1 MNNLERGKGIVFYAS
16 CTVAF
21 IVLYYLLQL
30 EYFSKWSS
38 ILPFVIKLSE
48 SLFMLSLVLLLRNI
62 VERIIITRIHSLG
75 DRHHLLWVTKLLA
88 TIMMAII
95 ITFTLFRDPSKTVYG
110 LGIISLVLGFALQAP
125 IMSFIGWLY
134 IIFRH
139 PYQAGDRI
147 EVKGHRGDVVE
158 ISYLD
163 TSIMEC
169 SGDYLG
175 NDRRSGRI
183 IKIPNSL
190 VLSHE
195 IINYSGDQHPF
206 IWNETAIQV
215 AYTSDLQFVEE
226 CLLEAAEKDFKLL
239 YPELAINNKKW
250 QSTVYY
256 RNNSYAWLE
265 AVISYPV
272 EPKDTTGRRNRILR
286 SALPMLNAQPEKVQ
300 FPAGTKR

>member
-75 DRHHLLWVTKLLA
+75 DRHNLLWVTKLLA

-195 IINYSGDQHPF
+195 IINYSGDQIPF

-215 AYTSDLQFVEE
+215 AYTSDLKFVEN
-226 CLLEAAEKDFKLL
+226 CLLEVTQDDFTEKHPQFSNEDQF
-239 YPELAINNKKW
+239 
-250 QSTVYY
+250 QSTVYF
-256 RNNSYAWLE
+256 RVNSYAWLE

-272 EPKDTTGRRNRILR
+272 TPMDTTDKRNRILR
-286 SALPMLNAQPEKVQ
+286 NALPLLNAEPEKVQ
-300 FPAGTKR
+300 FPAGTHR

>member
-1 MNNLERGKGIVFYAS
+1 MSKEKKKRGIVFY
-16 CTVAF
+16 TVTTLVF
-21 IVLYYLLQL
+21 IIIYYLLHHH
-30 EYFSKWSS
+30 YFSKWEN
-38 ILPFVIKLSE
+38 ITPFLQKISQ
-48 SLFMLSLVLLLRNI
+48 SLFMLSAVLLARNI
-62 VERIIITRIHSLG
+62 TQRLIINNVHNLG
-75 DRHHLLWVTKLLA
+75 DRHNLLWVVRLIASALLV
-88 TIMMAII
+88 II
-95 ITFTLFRDPSKTVYG
+95 IVFTIFREPGDTLYSV
-110 LGIISLVLGFALQAP
+110 GIISLVLGFALQAP

-195 IINYSGDQHPF
+195 IINYSGDQIPF

-215 AYTSDLQFVEE
+215 AYTSDLKFVEK
-226 CLLEAAEKDFKLL
+226 CLLEVTQDDFTEKHPQFSNEDQF
-239 YPELAINNKKW
+239 
-250 QSTVYY
+250 QSTVYF
-256 RNNSYAWLE
+256 RVNSYAWLE

-272 EPKDTTGRRNRILR
+272 TPTDTTDKRNRILR
-286 SALPMLNAQPEKVQ
+286 NALPLLNAEPEKVQ
-300 FPAGTKR
+300 FPAGTHR

>member
-75 DRHHLLWVTKLLA
+75 DRHNLLWVTKLLA

-195 IINYSGDQHPF
+195 IINYSGDQIPF

-215 AYTSDLQFVEE
+215 AYTSDLKFVEN
-226 CLLEAAEKDFKLL
+226 CLLEVTQDDFTEK
-239 YPELAINNKKW
+239 YPQFSNEDQF
-250 QSTVYY
+250 QSTVYF
-256 RNNSYAWLE
+256 RVNSYAWLE

-272 EPKDTTGRRNRILR
+272 TPMDTTDKRNRILR
-286 SALPMLNAQPEKVQ
+286 NALPLLNAEPEKVQ
-300 FPAGTKR
+300 FPAGTHR

>member
-75 DRHHLLWVTKLLA
+75 DRHNLLWVTKLLA

-195 IINYSGDQHPF
+195 IINYSGDQIPF

-215 AYTSDLQFVEE
+215 AYTSDLKFVEN
-226 CLLEAAEKDFKLL
+226 CLLEVTQDDFTEK
-239 YPELAINNKKW
+239 YPQFSNEDQF
-250 QSTVYY
+250 QSTVYF
-256 RNNSYAWLE
+256 RVNSYAWLE

-272 EPKDTTGRRNRILR
+272 TPTDTTDKRNRILR
-286 SALPMLNAQPEKVQ
+286 NALPLLNAEPEKVQ
-300 FPAGTKR
+300 FPAGTHR

>member
-1 MNNLERGKGIVFYAS
+1 MENLKKGKGIVFYAAA
-16 CTVAF
+16 TVFF
-21 IVLYYLLQL
+21 IMIHYILQL
-30 EYFSKWSS
+30 DYFSQWKDS
-38 ILPFVIKLSE
+38 IPLFLKLSQ
-48 SLFMLSLVLLLRNI
+48 SLFILSLILLIRNI
-62 VERIIITRIHSLG
+62 TERLILNNVQSIG
-75 DRHHLLWVTKLLA
+75 DQHNLLWVTKLIAYTLMVA
-88 TIMMAII
+88 VII
-95 ITFTLFRDPSKTVYG
+95 FTLFRDPKDTFYG
-110 LGIISLVLGFALQAP
+110 IGIVSLVLGFALQAP

-139 PYQAGDRI
+139 PYQVGDRI

-158 ISYLD
+158 ISFLD

-195 IINYSGDQHPF
+195 IINYSGDQVPF

-226 CLLEAAEKDFKLL
+226 CLIETTLQDFAIVHPTYSKDKNFR
-239 YPELAINNKKW
+239 PA
-250 QSTVYY
+250 VYY
-256 RNNSYAWLE
+256 RVNNRAWLE

-272 EPKDTTGRRNRILR
+272 TPADTTGRRNRILR
-286 SALPMLNAQPEKVQ
+286 AVLPLLNAHPNKVQ
-300 FPAGTKR
+300 FPEGTRR

>member
-1 MNNLERGKGIVFYAS
+1 MSKEKKKRGIVFY
-16 CTVAF
+16 TVTTLVF
-21 IVLYYLLQL
+21 IIIYYLLHHH
-30 EYFSKWSS
+30 YFSKWEN
-38 ILPFVIKLSE
+38 ITPFLQKISQ
-48 SLFMLSLVLLLRNI
+48 SLFMLSAVLLARNI
-62 VERIIITRIHSLG
+62 TQRLIINNVHNLG
-75 DRHHLLWVTKLLA
+75 DRHNLLWVVRLIASALLVIIVVF
-88 TIMMAII
+88 TI
-95 ITFTLFRDPSKTVYG
+95 FREPGDTLYSVV
-110 LGIISLVLGFALQAP
+110 IISLVLGFALQAP